1 MAVTLFRDVGPRAGG
16 FTIYPN
22 SAKIL
27 YPTSE
32 EAKHWVATADSE
44 AAMEHILRTVRPV
57 EFCGKQGDVI
67 FTHGW
72 TAHSAGLHESDQVR
86 CAIIQVSPA
95 APVAPCFEASQK
107 MLQDINKVRERGP
120 MRWTVAGKGEGEG
133 AKRRSCN
140 IDGLIVSAAA
150 PFASSFEEAQRKRLH
165 SACRPTTRRTTRRT
179 GSGRRRSSG

>member
-1 MAVTLFRDVGPRAGG
+1 MDANHQEMMAVTLFRDVGPRAGG

-86 CAIIQVSPA
+86 CAIIQVSA
-95 APVAPCFEASQK
+95 AGSFLCALFRSLKE
-107 MLQDINKVRERGP
+107 
-120 MRWTVAGKGEGEG
+120 
-133 AKRRSCN
+133 RSCCRTSTRCA
-140 IDGLIVSAAA
+140 SAARCA
-150 PFASSFEEAQRKRLH
+150 GPSRARARARVR
-165 SACRPTTRRTTRRT
+165 SA
-179 GSGRRRSSG
+179 GRATSTA